1 MSDARAANQRHRP
14 GIEFPVRYAQTRRFG
29 NGVPRG
35 LQLAES
41 GDRALFVRSSGPDD
55 PVHALWGLDLASGQE
70 TVVCDPRSLGDEG
83 DIPPEERAR
92 RERARESGSG
102 IVAYSATPDL
112 TTVCFALFGRLFVAR
127 PGSEAVELPVAAPVV
142 DPRIAP
148 DGRHIA
154 FVRDRRLW
162 VSDLDGTEVE
172 LAGEDDDAVSW
183 GLAEHVAAEEMDRM
197 RGFWWAPDSQHLLA
211 ARVDE
216 AGVELWHIA
225 DADNPAAPPSTVRY
239 PVAGSANADVSLAL
253 VGLDG
258 TQTAV
263 TWDRERFPY
272 LAAVSYQQS
281 EALLLVQTRDQRSVE
296 VLRVDAGSG
305 ATKAI
310 ASDHDADWVELVP
323 GTPDLTPDG
332 RVVTVS
338 ADPATDTYRLR
349 FDDQFVTPPGLQV
362 RAVRGLT
369 TGGALVVASTDPAQA
384 HVHRVGWDGTVDAI
398 TTEPGVHDCVVQGDA
413 IAVVSSTMAQATPVT
428 RVLAPTPVQL
438 TSHAEEPELT
448 PAPAFVRGGER
459 DLVTAVL
466 YPSGHTA
473 GTPLPVILDPYG
485 GPHAQRVRTMRSAFL
500 LSQWIADQGFAVVV
514 IDGRGTPGRGPAW
527 DRAVH
532 LDLAT
537 APLADQVD
545 GLAAVAASHSDLD
558 LARVG
563 IRGWSFGGYLA
574 LLAVLRR
581 PDIVRAAVAGAP
593 VTEWRWYDTHYTER
607 YLGCPDVDP
616 APYDRSSVLGD
627 ADGLRGELQLIHGLN
642 DDNVIVRHSL
652 AMSHE
657 LLVRAKPHDCLL
669 LPGITHMASDP
680 TVYSALLQ
688 REIDF
693 FRRALA

>member
-1 MSDARAANQRHRP
+1 MT
-14 GIEFPVRYAQTRRFG
+14 GVEFPVRYAQTRRFG

-35 LQLAES
+35 LQLAEDGS
-41 GDRALFVRSSGPDD
+41 KVLFVRSAGPDD
-55 PVHALWGLDLASGQE
+55 PVHALWCLDLAIGQE
-70 TVVCDPRSLGDEG
+70 SLVCDPRSLGDDG

-112 TTVCFALFGRLFVAR
+112 ATVCFALFGRMFVVR
-127 PGSEAVELPVAAPVV
+127 LGSDVVELPIAAPVV

-162 VSDLDGTEVE
+162 VSDLGGADTQ
-172 LAGEDDDAVSW
+172 LAGEDIETVTW
-183 GLAEHVAAEEMDRM
+183 GLAEHIAAEEMDRM
-197 RGFWWAPDSQHLLA
+197 RGYWWAPDSQHVLA

-216 AGVELWHIA
+216 ADVELWHIA

-239 PVAGSANADVSLAL
+239 PVAGSANADVSLAI
-253 VGLDG
+253 VRLDG
-258 TQTAV
+258 AQVAV
-263 TWDRERFPY
+263 TWSREEFPY
-272 LAAVSYQQS
+272 LAAVSYKQA
-281 EALLLVQTRDQRSVE
+281 EPLLLVQSRDQRTTE
-296 VLRVDAGSG
+296 VLRVDAASG
-305 ATKAI
+305 KCTAV
-310 ASDHDADWVELVP
+310 ASEHDPVWVELVP

-332 RVVTVS
+332 RIVTVG
-338 ADPATDTYRLR
+338 ADADTDTYRLR
-349 FDDQFVTPPGLQV
+349 YDDEYVTPPGLQV

-369 TGGALVVASTDPAQA
+369 TSGVLVVASTDPAQA
-384 HVHRVGWDGTVDAI
+384 HVHRVGWDGTVEPI
-398 TTEPGVHDCVVQGDA
+398 TTEAGVHDCVSAGD
-413 IAVVSSTMAQATPVT
+413 VVATVASTMARTAPTV
-428 RVLAPTPVQL
+428 RVLAPTPVEL
-438 TSHAEEPELT
+438 ESRAEEPDLAV
-448 PAPAFVRGGER
+448 APVFLRGGER
-459 DLVTAVL
+459 ELVTAVL
-466 YPSGHTA
+466 YPTGHVP
-473 GTPLPVILDPYG
+473 GTSLPLILDPYG
-485 GPHAQRVRTMRSAFL
+485 GPHAQRVRTTRSAFL

-532 LDLAT
+532 LDLAS
-537 APLADQVD
+537 APLADQLD
-545 GLAAVAASHSDLD
+545 GLAAVAAEHPDLD

-581 PDIVRAAVAGAP
+581 PDVVRAAVAGAP

-607 YLGCPDVDP
+607 YLGRPEVDA
-616 APYDRSSVLGD
+616 APYDRSSVLTD
-627 ADGLRGELQLIHGLN
+627 ADGLQGELQLIHGLN

-657 LLVRAKPHDCLL
+657 LLVRRKLHDCLL

-680 TVYSALLQ
+680 AVYSALLQ

>member
-1 MSDARAANQRHRP
+1 MTGAD
-14 GIEFPVRYAQTRRFG
+14 FPVRYAQTRRFG

-35 LQLAES
+35 LQPAEDGS
-41 GDRALFVRSSGPDD
+41 RALFVRSSGPDD
-55 PVHALWGLDLASGQE
+55 PVHALWNVDLATGQE
-70 TVVCDPRSLGDEG
+70 TIVCDPRTLGDEG

-127 PGSEAVELPVAAPVV
+127 PGSDAFELPIAAPAV

-162 VSDLDGTEVE
+162 VSDLDGKETE
-172 LAGEDDDAVSW
+172 LAGENAETVSW
-183 GLAEHVAAEEMDRM
+183 GLAEHVAAEEMDRI
-197 RGFWWAPDSQHLLA
+197 RGFWWAPDSQRVLA

-225 DADNPAAPPSTVRY
+225 DADNPAAAPSTVRY
-239 PVAGSANADVSLAL
+239 PVAGSANAAVSLAL

-258 TQTAV
+258 TQTWV
-263 TWDRERFPY
+263 PWEHEQFPY
-272 LAAVSYQQS
+272 LAAVSYQQA
-281 EALLLVQTRDQRSVE
+281 EPLLLVQSRDQCTVE
-296 VLRVDAGSG
+296 LLRVDPASG
-305 ATKAI
+305 ATTAI

-323 GTPDLTPDG
+323 GTPDVTPDG
-332 RVVTVS
+332 RVVMVS
-338 ADPATDTYRLR
+338 ADADTDTYRLR
-349 FDDQFVTPPGLQV
+349 FADQFVTPPGLQV

-384 HVHRVGWDGTVDAI
+384 HVHRVGWDGTVEAL
-398 TTEPGVHDCVVQGDA
+398 TTEPGVHDCAVRGEVIA
-413 IAVVSSTMAQATPVT
+413 IVSSTLSKTSPVT
-428 RVLAPTPVQL
+428 RVLSPASVEL

-448 PAPAFVRGGER
+448 PAPKFVRGGER
-459 DLVTAVL
+459 GLVTAVL
-466 YPSGHTA
+466 YPTDHEPGSS
-473 GTPLPVILDPYG
+473 LPVILDPYG
-485 GPHAQRVRTMRSAFL
+485 GPHAQRVRAMRSAFL

-532 LDLAT
+532 YDLAS
-537 APLADQVD
+537 APLADQID
-545 GLAAVAASHSDLD
+545 GLKAVAAEHSDLD

-607 YLGCPDVDP
+607 YLGRPDVDP
-616 APYDRSSVLGD
+616 APYERSSVLGD
-627 ADGLRGELQLIHGLN
+627 ADGLQGELQLIHGLN

-657 LLVRAKPHDCLL
+657 LLVRGKLHDCLL